1 MRKMRVF
8 EALLKWEMQGKYKSN
23 AWCEGSVI
31 VEINSSEVYRAT
43 IVAEIN
49 YSKVYRAI
57 A

>member
-8 EALLKWEMQGKYKSN
+8 EALLKWKMQGKYKSN